1 MFLGAIISLFISYYY
16 LFIKANTDNKDIY
29 LILGI
34 SFLILSYVLF
44 KLGITSLRE
53 E

>member
-16 LFIKANTDNKDIY
+16 LFIKAKIDNKDIY

-34 SFLILSYVLF
+34 LFLILSCVLF
-44 KLGITSLRE
+44 KLGITSLSAE
-53 E
+53 